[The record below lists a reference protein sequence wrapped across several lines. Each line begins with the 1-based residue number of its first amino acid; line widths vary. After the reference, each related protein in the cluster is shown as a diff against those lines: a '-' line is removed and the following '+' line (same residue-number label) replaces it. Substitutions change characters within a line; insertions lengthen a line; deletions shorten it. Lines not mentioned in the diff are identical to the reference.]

1 MGRRQTGLKGRKRH
15 KTYCMGISG
24 QSGDDEQKHEC
35 RDELKEESFSS
46 ANLRYGGDP
55 RIHRMIDALDSEGGS
70 NGAQNLCSHVRRD
83 VSKWEVAKYSHGSAD
98 CQVQV
103 VAGYVDEGQHKN
115 SDS

>member
-1 MGRRQTGLKGRKRH
+1 MGRRENRIVRSKAH
-15 KTYCMGISG
+15 KTYCVGISG

-70 NGAQNLCSHVRRD
+70 NGAQHLCSHIRQD
-83 VSKWEVAKYSHGSAD
+83 VSKWEVAKYSHGDAD
-98 CQVQV
+98 CWVQV
-103 VAGYVDEGQHKN
+103 AARYVDEGQHKN